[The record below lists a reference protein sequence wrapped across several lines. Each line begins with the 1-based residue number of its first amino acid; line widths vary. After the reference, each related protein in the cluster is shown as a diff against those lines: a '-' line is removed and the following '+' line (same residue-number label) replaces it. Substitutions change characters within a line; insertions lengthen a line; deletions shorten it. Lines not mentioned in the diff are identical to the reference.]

1 VTLPS
6 STTSKEEDERR
17 PFEMVADDRGIDP
30 SAHDDVG
37 ELP

>member
-6 STTSKEEDERR
+6 STTSKEDERR
-17 PFEMVADDRGIDP
+17 LFEMVADDREIDP